1 MVSNIITID
10 LNPPPTSFLNDPFR
24 KKKIDLIFKG
34 QSSGMEILLFDTAIC
49 VKKKTERKNKTGKKG
64 EE

>member
-10 LNPPPTSFLNDPFR
+10 LNPPHIFLNDHFR
-24 KKKIDLIFKG
+24 KRKKMDLIFKR

-49 VKKKTERKNKTGKKG
+49 VQKNRKKK
-64 EE
+64 